1 MQAWDLMMPE
11 EHLVT
16 LVTVPTTGSAAVA
29 AAVRV
34 VVLGGEGVVE
44 DVFKVL
50 LAPMLSP
57 VLVVV
62 DWLALLAWEV
72 EVPPPG
78 NADPEDWLLLPRLL
92 EPEDNEDIDEPLDRV
107 PKLDPPLLLVSL
119 LLPLEEDPAIQLGM
133 SATDMHAQTLHCASY
148 AAQTR
153 CAWHVPFLLMLPH
166 L

>member
-11 EHLVT
+11 EHLVA
-16 LVTVPTTGSAAVA
+16 LVTVPTTGSAAVAAAVA

-78 NADPEDWLLLPRLL
+78 NADPEDWLPRLL

-119 LLPLEEDPAIQLGM
+119 LLPLEEDPAIQLACQLQACMCTGCTVRHM
-133 SATDMHAQTLHCASY
+133 LCA
-148 AAQTR
+148 
-153 CAWHVPFLLMLPH
+153 LPI
-166 L
+166 